1 MTESIPA
8 GAVQTQKGAPILPL
22 CGSQPAR
29 PRLCSRCGLPNAHYP
44 RRWSH
49 NGPKRYVC
57 RDSALQAWCRA
68 CRIVYMRAYRQRPEA
83 KHAERIR
90 SAWRRWATKYPAL
103 LAAARG
109 EGT

>member
-1 MTESIPA
+1 MTPAIPA
-8 GAVQTQKGAPILPL
+8 GAVRARKEFSPTPRAAPT
-22 CGSQPAR
+22 R
-29 PRLCSRCGLPNAHYP
+29 PRLCSRCGLSDMAHYA

-57 RDSALQAWCRA
+57 RDGALQAWCRA
-68 CRIVYMRAYRQRPEA
+68 CRIAYMRAYRQRPEA

-90 SAWRRWATKYPAL
+90 SAWRRLVKKYPAL
-103 LAAARG
+103 LVVGRG